1 MIFSISGFPRIREK
15 VGHRGAFLVMP
26 HFDEKIHGQFSQVE
40 NEENYV
46 TAKLR
51 VHVERCIKRK
61 KEFKVIF

>member
-1 MIFSISGFPRIREK
+1 MPYFVEK
-15 VGHRGAFLVMP
+15 GL
-26 HFDEKIHGQFSQVE
+26 GQFTQVE

-61 KEFKVIF
+61 KEFKVNFCSYNPLSYNPLIISNFAVVEDR